1 MATQNVVDLNVGG
14 VHYTTTLSSL
24 TKYPQSILA
33 QTMFRLV
40 EKGWKYGGEKDLK
53 FLEPELEGNCLQ
65 VFVESN
71 NRIFIDRDGAL
82 FRFVLDFLRQGD
94 KFSLP
99 ERFSEN
105 ERLSCEAE
113 FYGLEDLVVALR
125 SQKAASLG
133 PKSEVHPTEDGRRG
147 VNLPPVTIP
156 SPTGSDLG
164 AGSPRLKGNEV
175 APGSPASFTSAMAT
189 SPGLLPPQV
198 SPFGGSNQGQ
208 PSNCLEPGSITV
220 GYRGT
225 FAFGRDGGMADV
237 KFRKLH
243 RILIAGR
250 VQLCK
255 EVRRSTQMLLHFVG
269 HPASILSTSYGGY
282 PFARNL

>member
-1 MATQNVVDLNVGG
+1 MATHNDIVDLNVGG

-33 QTMFRLV
+33 QTMLRLM
-40 EKGWKYGGEKDLK
+40 EKGWKCAGEKDFR
-53 FLEPELEGNCLQ
+53 FLEPELDGNCLQ

-82 FRFVLDFLRQGD
+82 FRFVLDFLRQGN

-99 ERFSEN
+99 ERFAEN

-113 FYGLEDLVVALR
+113 FYGLQDLVVALR
-125 SQKAASLG
+125 SQKDASSG
-133 PKSEVHPTEDGRRG
+133 PKKEVHPTAEGHRG
-147 VNLPPVTIP
+147 VILPPVTIP
-156 SPTGSDLG
+156 SPTSSEFG
-164 AGSPRLKGNEV
+164 AGSPRLKGNEIT
-175 APGSPASFTSAMAT
+175 PGSPASFTSAVAT
-189 SPGLLPPQV
+189 SPGLLPPLV
-198 SPFGGSNQGQ
+198 SSFGGTTQGQ
-208 PSNCLEPGSITV
+208 PPNYAEPGSITV

-255 EVRRSTQMLLHFVG
+255 EVRRTCHVV
-269 HPASILSTSYGGY
+269 ACCC
-282 PFARNL
+282 